1 MRVNLSVVLCVYDV
15 LLCLRKVDLRNGK
28 AEGHGV
34 LTCKIILN
42 RTDLYA
48 INAND
53 AFNNPKVEVVYLT
66 KF

>member
-1 MRVNLSVVLCVYDV
+1 MRVNLSVFLRVYDV

-34 LTCKIILN
+34 LTYKIILN
-42 RTDLYA
+42 CTNLCA

-53 AFNNPKVEVVYLT
+53 AFNNLKVEVVYLT

>member
-1 MRVNLSVVLCVYDV
+1 MRVNLSVFLCVYDV

-28 AEGHGV
+28 AEGRV
-34 LTCKIILN
+34 VRTCKIIHNCTNL
-42 RTDLYA
+42 RA

-53 AFNNPKVEVVYLT
+53 AFNNRKIEIVYLT